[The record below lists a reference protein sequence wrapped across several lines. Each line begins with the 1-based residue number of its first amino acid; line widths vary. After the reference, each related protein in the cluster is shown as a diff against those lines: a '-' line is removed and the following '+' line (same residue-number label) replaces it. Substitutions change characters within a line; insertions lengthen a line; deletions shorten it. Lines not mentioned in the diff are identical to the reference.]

1 MNKENIKS
9 LKLLNEYF
17 KETNKDIIKKEI
29 NLISDLHIQSFALTL
44 TDVVK
49 SDSEQLRSSC
59 DWCNGNKRHKGD
71 GIASITEIG

>member
-17 KETNKDIIKKEI
+17 KETSKDIIKKEI

-49 SDSEQLRSSC
+49 SVVVDSDKVIKTKPIKIRQ
-59 DWCNGNKRHKGD
+59 
-71 GIASITEIG
+71 IIG